1 MWLARVDWVG
11 GPARL
16 YSGLLEGDVWVEKP
30 KSTGRS
36 ACATGTGGTQNHGF
50 IAGWEKFWLVWKV
63 RMREEMVPGEM
74 QKRKNVPKPL
84 RARKAPRDPKQSKPE
99 TRLEEVL
106 QSAANIFF
114 AKGFHA
120 TSIEEVA
127 RDVGMLKGSLYYYIK
142 SKDDLLFKLLLA
154 GIEDGDAYIAKQIDL
169 EGDPVEQLERAVRA
183 QIDYIIQNRVQ
194 FGLFLHEFDSLSG
207 KRQHKLISVMS
218 RYNSRFVELVR
229 RGQEQGK
236 LMDGEPWLI
245 VNGIL
250 GMCNWLYRW
259 YDTDHISD
267 PEQVKQIFLRMLL
280 RGICKS

>member
-1 MWLARVDWVG
+1 V
-11 GPARL
+11 PPK
-16 YSGLLEGDVWVEKP
+16 EK
-30 KSTGRS
+30 KT
-36 ACATGTGGTQNHGF
+36 
-50 IAGWEKFWLVWKV
+50 
-63 RMREEMVPGEM
+63 
-74 QKRKNVPKPL
+74 KRTPKPL
-84 RARKAPRDPKQSKPE
+84 RPRRGPDNGKQSKPA

-114 AKGFHA
+114 AKGYHA
-120 TSIEEVA
+120 SSIEDVA

-142 SKDDLLFKLLLA
+142 SKDDLLFRLLLA
-154 GIEDGDAYIAKQIDL
+154 GIEDSDAFIARQIDP
-169 EGDPVEQLERAVRA
+169 ESDPVEQLERAIRA

-229 RGQEQGK
+229 RAQEEGK
-236 LMDGEPWLI
+236 LINGEPWII

-259 YDTDHISD
+259 YDPDQLSD
-267 PEQVKQIFLRMLL
+267 SEQIKSVFVRLVFE
-280 RGICKS
+280 GIRKS

>member
-1 MWLARVDWVG
+1 MPG
-11 GPARL
+11 
-16 YSGLLEGDVWVEKP
+16 
-30 KSTGRS
+30 KSVKT
-36 ACATGTGGTQNHGF
+36 
-50 IAGWEKFWLVWKV
+50 
-63 RMREEMVPGEM
+63 
-74 QKRKNVPKPL
+74 KNLPKPL
-84 RARKAPRDPKQSKPE
+84 RARNARRDAAKVKTE

-142 SKDDLLFKLLLA
+142 SKDDLLFRLLLA
-154 GIEDGDAYIAKQIDL
+154 GIQDGDAYIAKHIDPNGKPL
-169 EGDPVEQLERAVRA
+169 EQLERAIRA
-183 QIDYIIQNRVQ
+183 QIDYIIQNRVP

-218 RYNSRFVELVR
+218 RYNSRFVDLVR

-236 LMDGEPWLI
+236 LMEGEPWLI

-259 YDTDHISD
+259 YDTDTISD
-267 PEQVKQIFLRMLL
+267 PEQVKQVFLRMVLQ
-280 RGICKS
+280 GICKK

>member
-1 MWLARVDWVG
+1 V
-11 GPARL
+11 P
-16 YSGLLEGDVWVEKP
+16 EK
-30 KSTGRS
+30 S
-36 ACATGTGGTQNHGF
+36 A
-50 IAGWEKFWLVWKV
+50 
-63 RMREEMVPGEM
+63 
-74 QKRKNVPKPL
+74 KRKNPPKPL
-84 RARKAPRDPKQSKPE
+84 RARKARRDISKTKPE

-120 TSIEEVA
+120 TSIEDVA

-142 SKDDLLFKLLLA
+142 SKDDLLFRLLLA
-154 GIEDGDAYIAKQIDL
+154 GIEDGDAYIAKQIDPAG
-169 EGDPVEQLERAVRA
+169 EPVEQLERAIRA
-183 QIDYIIQNRVQ
+183 QIDYIIQNRVP

-236 LMDGEPWLI
+236 LMAGEPWLV

-259 YDTDHISD
+259 YDTDQISD
-267 PEQVKQIFLRMLL
+267 PEQVKQVFLRMILQ
-280 RGICKS
+280 GIRKP

>member
-1 MWLARVDWVG
+1 V
-11 GPARL
+11 PAR
-16 YSGLLEGDVWVEKP
+16 
-30 KSTGRS
+30 
-36 ACATGTGGTQNHGF
+36 
-50 IAGWEKFWLVWKV
+50 IA
-63 RMREEMVPGEM
+63 
-74 QKRKNVPKPL
+74 KRKTPPKPL
-84 RARKAPRDPKQSKPE
+84 RARKAPRTVSKAKPE

-120 TSIEEVA
+120 TSIEDVA

-142 SKDDLLFKLLLA
+142 SKDDLLFQLLMA
-154 GIEDGDAYIAKQIDL
+154 GIEDGDAYIAKHIDL
-169 EGDPVEQLERAVRA
+169 AGEPVAQLERAIRA
-183 QIDYIIQNRVQ
+183 QIDYIIQNRVP

-218 RYNSRFVELVR
+218 RYNSRFVDLVR
-229 RGQEQGK
+229 HGQETGR
-236 LMDGEPWLI
+236 LIEGEPWLI

-267 PEQVKQIFLRMLL
+267 PEQVKQVFLRMILH
-280 RGICKS
+280 GIRRS

>member
-1 MWLARVDWVG
+1 M
-11 GPARL
+11 P
-16 YSGLLEGDVWVEKP
+16 
-30 KSTGRS
+30 
-36 ACATGTGGTQNHGF
+36 N
-50 IAGWEKFWLVWKV
+50 
-63 RMREEMVPGEM
+63 RME
-74 QKRKNVPKPL
+74 KRKRTPKAL
-84 RARKAPRDPKQSKPE
+84 RPRKSRRETKQSKPS

-120 TSIEEVA
+120 ASIEDVA

-142 SKDDLLFKLLLA
+142 SKDDLLFQLLLA
-154 GIEDGDAYIAKQIDL
+154 GIEDSDAFIARQIDPQ
-169 EGDPVEQLERAVRA
+169 GDPLQELERAIRA

-236 LMDGEPWLI
+236 LIPGEPWVI

-259 YDTDHISD
+259 YDTDEISD

>member
-1 MWLARVDWVG
+1 MPRKKA
-11 GPARL
+11 
-16 YSGLLEGDVWVEKP
+16 
-30 KSTGRS
+30 
-36 ACATGTGGTQNHGF
+36 
-50 IAGWEKFWLVWKV
+50 
-63 RMREEMVPGEM
+63 
-74 QKRKNVPKPL
+74 KRKAAPKPL
-84 RARKAPRDPKQSKPE
+84 RARNAPPSGSQSKPG

-120 TSIEEVA
+120 SSIEDVA

-142 SKDDLLFKLLLA
+142 SKDDLLFQLLLA
-154 GIEDGDAYIAKQIDL
+154 GIEDGDAFIARQIDPA
-169 EGDPVEQLERAVRA
+169 GDPLEQLERAIRA
-183 QIDYIIQNRVQ
+183 QIDYIIQNKVP

-229 RGQEQGK
+229 HGQQQGQ
-236 LMDGEPWLI
+236 LISGEPWLI

-259 YDTDHISD
+259 YDTDHVSG
-267 PEQVKQIFLRMLL
+267 PEQIKQVFLRMILS
-280 RGICKS
+280 GIRKK

>member
-1 MWLARVDWVG
+1 MPHKIR
-11 GPARL
+11 
-16 YSGLLEGDVWVEKP
+16 
-30 KSTGRS
+30 
-36 ACATGTGGTQNHGF
+36 
-50 IAGWEKFWLVWKV
+50 
-63 RMREEMVPGEM
+63 
-74 QKRKNVPKPL
+74 KRKVAPKPL
-84 RARKAPRDPKQSKPE
+84 RARKAALDAKQTRPA

-120 TSIEEVA
+120 TSIEDVA

-142 SKDDLLFKLLLA
+142 SKDDLLFRLLLA
-154 GIEDGDAYIAKQIDL
+154 GIEDSDAFIAKQINL
-169 EGDPVEQLERAVRA
+169 EGDPVAELEKAIRA
-183 QIDYIIQNRVQ
+183 QIDYIIQHRVP

-207 KRQHKLISVMS
+207 KRQHKLIAVMS

-236 LMDGEPWLI
+236 IIQGEPWMI

-259 YDTDHISD
+259 YDPDQGSD
-267 PEQVKQIFLRMLL
+267 AEQIKAVFLQMIFE
-280 RGICKS
+280 GIHKG

>member
-1 MWLARVDWVG
+1 MMFRSVRFAVPTKKSKRA
-11 GPARL
+11 PA
-16 YSGLLEGDVWVEKP
+16 
-30 KSTGRS
+30 
-36 ACATGTGGTQNHGF
+36 
-50 IAGWEKFWLVWKV
+50 
-63 RMREEMVPGEM
+63 
-74 QKRKNVPKPL
+74 PKPL
-84 RARKAPRDPKQSKPE
+84 RARRAPRATAKGKPS

-120 TSIEEVA
+120 TSIEDVA

-142 SKDDLLFKLLLA
+142 SKEDLLFQLLLA
-154 GIEDGDAYIAKQIDL
+154 GIEDGDLYIAQHIDP
-169 EGDPVEQLERAVRA
+169 EGEPVEQLERAIRA
-183 QIDYIIQNRVQ
+183 QIDYIIQNKVP

-207 KRQHKLISVMS
+207 KRQHKVISVMS
-218 RYNSRFVELVR
+218 RYNNRFVELVK

-259 YDTDHISD
+259 YDTDHVSS
-267 PEQVKQIFLRMLL
+267 PEQVKKVFVNLLFNGLR
-280 RGICKS
+280 KP

>member
-1 MWLARVDWVG
+1 VPNRI
-11 GPARL
+11 
-16 YSGLLEGDVWVEKP
+16 EKHKGTP
-30 KSTGRS
+30 KALR
-36 ACATGTGGTQNHGF
+36 
-50 IAGWEKFWLVWKV
+50 
-63 RMREEMVPGEM
+63 P
-74 QKRKNVPKPL
+74 RKG
-84 RARKAPRDPKQSKPE
+84 PRDTKQTKPA

-120 TSIEEVA
+120 TSIEDVA

-142 SKDDLLFKLLLA
+142 SKDDLLFQLLLA
-154 GIEDGDAYIAKQIDL
+154 GIEDGDAFIAQQIDPK
-169 EGDPVEQLERAVRA
+169 GDPVEQLERAIRA

-229 RGQEQGK
+229 RGQAEGR
-236 LMDGEPWLI
+236 LMQGEPWII

-259 YDTDHISD
+259 YDADQGSD
-267 PEQVKQIFLRMLL
+267 ADQIKSVFLRMMFA
-280 RGICKS
+280 GIRKD